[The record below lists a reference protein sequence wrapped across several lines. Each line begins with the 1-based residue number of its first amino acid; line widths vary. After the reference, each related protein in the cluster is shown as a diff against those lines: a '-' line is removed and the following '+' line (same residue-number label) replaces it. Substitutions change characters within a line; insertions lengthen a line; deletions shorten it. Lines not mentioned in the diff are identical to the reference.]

1 MRNKVDA
8 SDFNAVTQQTPLL
21 MSPRSSIDGEELD
34 SANSSLQ
41 VSQHMPNEKEV
52 MEMEAYQ
59 LAMQY
64 NISSDD
70 PTTHQVSSGSNDF
83 KATIQF

>member
-1 MRNKVDA
+1 MRDKVEA
-8 SDFNAVTQQTPLL
+8 SDFNKVTQQTPLL

-52 MEMEAYQ
+52 MEMEAY
-59 LAMQY
+59 
-64 NISSDD
+64 
-70 PTTHQVSSGSNDF
+70 
-83 KATIQF
+83 